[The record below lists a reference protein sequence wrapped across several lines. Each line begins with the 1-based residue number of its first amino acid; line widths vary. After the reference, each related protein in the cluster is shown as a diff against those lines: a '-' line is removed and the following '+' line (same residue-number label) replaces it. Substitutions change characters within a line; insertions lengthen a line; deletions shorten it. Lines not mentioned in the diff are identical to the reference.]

1 MKYSVNPS
9 VLGSMLAVPSVVA
22 ESHLKLASADQLKVL
37 LAFFKYAGTDDY
49 IENITAVSGVR
60 AADVVDCLD
69 YWASCG
75 VLMCEG
81 KAAAPAEKPAVN
93 KAGAVSGKPTRDEA
107 VRRAQNDD
115 ELKYLFGEIQC
126 LLSREVTTAQ
136 MCTLVWLHDTYG
148 LPASVILMAVQYSI
162 NEGRKNFSYIEKVC
176 VDWAENDVVDVPS
189 AERRLNQLYMS
200 KSAWKIVCSAFGIDD
215 RRPSAKESKFADR
228 WVNEYGFTKQM
239 LKIAYDRTIDSI
251 GKVNFTYIGKIL
263 DKWHA
268 DGIKKPEQLN
278 DDGGE
283 NNKPN
288 TSKKSETSYDIE
300 KIKNQ
305 FNDFD
310 NLGW

>member
-1 MKYSVNPS
+1 
-9 VLGSMLAVPSVVA
+9 MLAVPTVVA

-75 VLMCEG
+75 VLICDG
-81 KAAAPAEKPAVN
+81 KSACVAADKPAAAKAVTI
-93 KAGAVSGKPTRDEA
+93 SGKPTREEA
-107 VRRAQNDD
+107 VRRAADD
-115 ELKYLFGEIQC
+115 DDLKYLFSEIQC

-189 AERRLNQLYMS
+189 AERRLNQLYLS
-200 KSAWKIVCSAFGIDD
+200 KTAWKIVCSAFGIDD

-239 LKIAYDRTIDSI
+239 LKLAYDRTIDSI
-251 GKVNFTYIGKIL
+251 GKLNFTYIGKIL

-268 DGIKKPEQLN
+268 DGITKPEQLG
-278 DDGGE
+278 DDVGE
-283 NNKPN
+283 NKSN
-288 TSKKSETSYDIE
+288 TSKKSSTSYDIE
-300 KIKNQ
+300 KIKSK

>member
-1 MKYSVNPS
+1 
-9 VLGSMLAVPSVVA
+9 MLAVPSVVA
-22 ESHLKLASADQLKVL
+22 ESHLKLASTDQLKVL
-37 LAFFKYAGTDDY
+37 LAFFKYAGNDDY
-49 IENITAVSGVR
+49 IERITAASGVR

-69 YWASCG
+69 YWTSCG
-75 VLMCEG
+75 ILNCDG
-81 KAAAPAEKPAVN
+81 KSAAASDKPAAAKSAV
-93 KAGAVSGKPTRDEA
+93 VSGKPTREEA
-107 VRRAQNDD
+107 VRRAKDDD
-115 ELKYLFGEIQC
+115 ELKYLFSEIQC

-176 VDWAENDVVDVPS
+176 VDWAENDVMDVPS
-189 AERRLNQLYMS
+189 AERRLNQLYLS

-239 LKIAYDRTIDSI
+239 LKIAYDRAIDSI
-251 GKVNFTYIGKIL
+251 GKLNFTYIGKIL

-278 DDGGE
+278 AGDDK
-283 NNKPN
+283 KPKG
-288 TSKKSETSYDIE
+288 SKKSETSYNID
-300 KIKNQ
+300 KIKSQ

>member
-9 VLGSMLAVPSVVA
+9 VLGSLLAVPSVVA
-22 ESHLKLASADQLKVL
+22 ESCLKLASSDQLKVL
-37 LAFFKYAGTDDY
+37 LAFFKYSGTDDY
-49 IENITAVSGVR
+49 IENITAASGVR

-75 VLMCEG
+75 VLVCNG
-81 KAAAPAEKPAVN
+81 KSVVSDSDKPVN
-93 KAGAVSGKPTRDEA
+93 NKKANNVSGKPTREEA
-107 VRRAQNDD
+107 VRRAQDDD

-162 NEGRKNFSYIEKVC
+162 NEGKRSFSYIEKVC
-176 VDWAENDVVDVPS
+176 VDWAENDVTDVAA
-189 AERRLNQLYMS
+189 AERRLNQLYLS

-215 RRPSAKESKFADR
+215 RRPSAKESKFADK
-228 WVNEYGFTKQM
+228 WVNEYNFSKKM
-239 LKIAYDRTIDSI
+239 LKAAYDRAIDSI
-251 GKVNFTYIGKIL
+251 GKLNFSYIGKIL
-263 DKWHA
+263 DKWYA
-268 DGIKKPEQLN
+268 DGITKPEQLT
-278 DDGGE
+278 DGGD
-283 NNKPN
+283 NKPKS
-288 TSKKSETSYDIE
+288 SKKSDTSYDIE
-300 KIKNQ
+300 KIKGQ

>member
-49 IENITAVSGVR
+49 IENITTDTGVR

-75 VLMCEG
+75 VLICDG
-81 KAAAPAEKPAVN
+81 KSASVTEDKPSVSKTAV
-93 KAGAVSGKPTRDEA
+93 VSGKPTREEA
-107 VRRAQNDD
+107 VRRAADDD
-115 ELKYLFGEIQC
+115 ELKYLFSEIQC

-189 AERRLNQLYMS
+189 AERRLNQLYLS
-200 KSAWKIVCSAFGIDD
+200 KTAWKIVCSAFGIDD

-239 LKIAYDRTIDSI
+239 LKLAYDRTIDSI
-251 GKVNFTYIGKIL
+251 GKLNFTYIGKIL

-268 DGIKKPEQLN
+268 DGITKAEQLSDGSDKKPK
-278 DDGGE
+278 D
-283 NNKPN
+283 
-288 TSKKSETSYDIE
+288 SKKSDTSYDIN
-300 KIKNQ
+300 KIKSQ

>member
-37 LAFFKYAGTDDY
+37 LAFFKYVGTDDY
-49 IENITAVSGVR
+49 IENITAATGVR

-75 VLMCEG
+75 VLMCDG
-81 KAAAPAEKPAVN
+81 KPTAAADKPAIA
-93 KAGAVSGKPTRDEA
+93 KAGAVSGKPTREEA
-107 VRRAQNDD
+107 VRRAKNDD
-115 ELKYLFGEIQC
+115 ELKYLFSEIQC

-136 MCTLVWLHDTYG
+136 MCSLVWLHDTYG

-176 VDWAENDVVDVPS
+176 IDWAENDVVDVPS
-189 AERRLNQLYMS
+189 AERRLNQLYLS

-239 LKIAYDRTIDSI
+239 LKIAYDRAIDSI
-251 GKVNFTYIGKIL
+251 GKLNFTYIGKIL

-268 DGIKKPEQLN
+268 DGINKPEQLSDN
-278 DDGGE
+278 GSDKKQRE
-283 NNKPN
+283 
-288 TSKKSETSYDIE
+288 SKKSETSYDIE
-300 KIKNQ
+300 KIKSQ